1 MAETSPGDT
10 PGGPVDSLRRR
21 FFSVPTLV
29 SFAVAISLI
38 VLLATQFEFD
48 WRETW
53 ENIRGLNPWFYLAAF
68 ALHYTGFVFRGYR
81 WRILARGAATAD
93 APSAADTTLRFT
105 QLVLMG
111 WFVNSVAWLRL
122 GDAYRAYAF
131 SQQSKESFSW
141 TLGTIL
147 SERVIDMAAVFVL
160 VVIGAVF
167 MSASLVTGGPA
178 YIAVATGLMAAGLAL
193 LAAMRQFGPRLA
205 RLLPAR
211 LEGAYHRFHKGA
223 LGSLRQLPVVL
234 ALSFTIWLIEAG
246 RLYLV
251 VQALDANIGLALVLV
266 ATVIHAVLSTVP
278 TPGGVGAVELG
289 LTSLL
294 VVAGMEYSD
303 AGSVVVLERSITY
316 LSVILV
322 GGVMFLL
329 WQVAIARRRGEG
341 AAAGAPLSED
351 LPALDTK
358 C

>member
-1 MAETSPGDT
+1 
-10 PGGPVDSLRRR
+10 
-21 FFSVPTLV
+21 
-29 SFAVAISLI
+29 
-38 VLLATQFEFD
+38 
-48 WRETW
+48 
-53 ENIRGLNPWFYLAAF
+53 
-68 ALHYTGFVFRGYR
+68 
-81 WRILARGAATAD
+81 
-93 APSAADTTLRFT
+93 
-105 QLVLMG
+105 
-111 WFVNSVAWLRL
+111 
-122 GDAYRAYAF
+122 
-131 SQQSKESFSW
+131 
-141 TLGTIL
+141 
-147 SERVIDMAAVFVL
+147 MAAVFVL

-322 GGVMFLL
+322 GGILFLL
-329 WQVAIARRRGEG
+329 WQVATARRGRK
-341 AAAGAPLSED
+341 A
-351 LPALDTK
+351 
-358 C
+358 